1 MSLLQPFILIIS
13 CDFQTTDS
21 ELEKILLQMKWYFM
35 ASNFCN
41 INNNNNFKYLIT
53 QLSVGHYNY
62 YTIFSNS
69 QTYNVPA

>member
-21 ELEKILLQMKWYFM
+21 EVEKILLQMKWYFM

-41 INNNNNFKYLIT
+41 IKNNNNFKYLIT
-53 QLSVGHYNY
+53 
-62 YTIFSNS
+62 
-69 QTYNVPA
+69 